1 MDLQALAAALVATAL
16 GLLVPRAIALLPE
29 PAGAEEK
36 ESYVAVA
43 RRRGLGPGCGVAG
56 LLLGY
61 AVLARLG
68 HHPVAWVVVLLT
80 PVLLLLTVVDW
91 RTRLLPRVVV
101 LPATGVLLV
110 LAVLEWL
117 LGGSGGDLVRALA
130 GMLIAR
136 SAFWLLW
143 WIRRAGM
150 GFGDVRLAALVG
162 LVLGRLGWPAW
173 FVGMYAGL
181 LVFAVFGIS
190 LAAARRD
197 RGILKRA
204 YPYGPF
210 MVLGLYAG
218 VLLAR

>member
-1 MDLQALAAALVATAL
+1 MDLQALAAAVIAAAL
-16 GLLVPRAIALLPE
+16 GLLVPRAIAALPE
-29 PAGAEEK
+29 PVDDPEK
-36 ESYVAVA
+36 EPYVSVA
-43 RRRGLGPGCGVAG
+43 RRRLLGPGCGIVS
-56 LLLGY
+56 LVLGY

-68 HHPVAWVVVLLT
+68 HHPVSWMVALLT

-101 LPATGVLLV
+101 LPATGVLLA
-110 LAVLEWL
+110 LAVLEWA
-117 LGGSGGDLVRALA
+117 LGGSGHVLVRALA

-136 SAFWLLW
+136 SAFWVLW

-173 FVGMYAGL
+173 FAGMYAGL

-190 LAAARRD
+190 LALVRRD

-210 MVLGLYAG
+210 MILGLYAG
-218 VLLAR
+218 VLLAP